1 MSFSELLK
9 QCRKKQG
16 VSQAEL
22 AAKLGVTQQAVGKW
36 ESGKSSPDPA
46 TVARIAEILSTTA
59 DFLLGLYRPVS
70 NVTTPEERFFGNYA
84 ESLIPVIGT
93 VKAGYGALAF
103 EEDYGQ
109 EYARVKDPS
118 NYFYLV
124 VRGDSMEPRM
134 AGYYTALG
142 KAAGAVIKRVPAGK
156 LQKLCGTQ
164 DHQGVAAWAA
174 RIQYVGVEELLQIA
188 KDRGEPPFLV
198 LCDGIEDPHNLG
210 AILRSALLCG
220 AHGVI
225 IPRRGGVGVTGTV
238 MKASAGAAARLP
250 IARVS
255 NLAQAIRTIK
265 EHNIFVY
272 CADLGG
278 APLAKT
284 DLSGPVA
291 LVLGSEGGGPGA
303 LTRKLCDAAVTLE
316 MAPGQATG
324 VDSYNV
330 SVAAGILC
338 YDVMRRRL
346 AKK

>member
-1 MSFSELLK
+1 MERFAREQAPERAERTDTLVWGKNAVTELLK
-9 QCRKKQG
+9 SG
-16 VSQAEL
+16 GAVDTVYL
-22 AAKLGVTQQAVGKW
+22 TDTMPQAV
-36 ESGKSSPDPA
+36 
-46 TVARIAEILSTTA
+46 
-59 DFLLGLYRPVS
+59 
-70 NVTTPEERFFGNYA
+70 
-84 ESLIPVIGT
+84 
-93 VKAGYGALAF
+93 
-103 EEDYGQ
+103 
-109 EYARVKDPS
+109 
-118 NYFYLV
+118 
-124 VRGDSMEPRM
+124 
-134 AGYYTALG
+134 AGYYTALA
-142 KAAGAVIKRVPAGK
+142 KESGAVVKRVPGNK
-156 LQKLCGTQ
+156 LQKMCGTP
-164 DHQGVAAWAA
+164 DHQGVAARAA
-174 RIQYVGVEELLQIA
+174 EVEYAALDDLFRAAEA
-188 KDRGEPPFLV
+188 RGEQPFLV
-198 LCDGIEDPHNLG
+198 LCDG
-210 AILRSALLCG
+210 
-220 AHGVI
+220 AHGVV
-225 IPRRGGVGVTGTV
+225 IPKRGGVGVTGTV